1 MIRISVLW
9 QVPEVTNDMNDYGI
23 AMSLLANIYLAFAAT
38 LFVYQKKLIFFPP
51 KPDYLSYARWKASE
65 ITIPSGADILQAW
78 RVINQDY
85 TSNRTLVYFG
95 GNAEDVS
102 GNLPDAKKYAA
113 SVIYFVNLCGY
124 GSSTGK
130 PSQDAFY
137 KNSLDIY
144 DYLVEKERIQPDSII
159 IMGRSLGSAVAVYL
173 NANRGANGLI
183 LVTPFY
189 SIINL
194 APVAM
199 RLLFPLHIMLKHKF
213 DNIKYIRNIN
223 NRVLIL
229 AASNDEVISDG
240 STKLLA
246 QAVSGNSKY
255 VVVKNTNHQTI
266 ANDSYYL
273 EINNFIN
280 RL

>member
-1 MIRISVLW
+1 
-9 QVPEVTNDMNDYGI
+9 MNNYGI
-23 AMSLLANIYLAFAAT
+23 TILLIVIIYIGFT
-38 LFVYQKKLIFFPP
+38 TSLFVYQKKLIFFPP
-51 KPDYLSYARWKASE
+51 KPDFLSYARWKLCE
-65 ITIPSGADILQAW
+65 IAIPSGANMLQAW
-78 RVINQDY
+78 KVTNQDC
-85 TSNRTLVYFG
+85 TNNRILLYFG

-113 SVIYFVNLCGY
+113 SVVYFINLSGY
-124 GSSTGK
+124 GNSAGM

-144 DYLVEKERIQPDSII
+144 DYLVEKEHIQPDSII

-173 NANRGANGLI
+173 NANREAKGLI

-199 RLLFPLHIMLKHKF
+199 RLLFPLHIMLNHKF

-223 NRVLIL
+223 NRILVL
-229 AASNDEVISDG
+229 AASNDEVIPER
-240 STKLLA
+240 STKALA

-255 VVVKNTNHQTI
+255 AVVKNTNHQTI

-273 EINNFIN
+273 EINNFIS